1 MLENKEIKDMLEK
14 ILKDPS
20 LRNDFAKIIIQCIRE
35 NWSLQD
41 LMHEIVSRKMAD
53 ELRRRGVF

>member
-41 LMHEIVSRKMAD
+41 LMHEIVGRKMAD